1 MSPDTPARTREVVL
15 VSYAY
20 PPSSSP
26 GAVRVTRLL
35 ARLPALGWRCSV
47 VTVGQA
53 VALRSSG
60 AADPLAGDPS
70 RLLRVDDPLA
80 VVAGKAA
87 VSRAPGERSLLRRMA
102 EHLIFPDRT
111 ILWALKLRKARPWAR
126 KIAPQI
132 VHSTSPALSAHI
144 AAMGIAR
151 ATGAKWVAEFRD
163 PASWLARE
171 DKTPAM
177 KRWLLARLE
186 ALIVARADA
195 TVVVS
200 EAFAEYF
207 RSRYP
212 GRPIHSIPNGAEFD
226 AKVLEAAKQSR
237 RDRQASAA
245 SRPFVLVH
253 AGELYGGARNPAPL
267 IAAAKR
273 AQALTERP
281 IVLRF
286 IGADSAI
293 AGSAAQTLDAT
304 HLVDVVGPM
313 SHAQSVQEMS
323 NADAVVALLHDDPL
337 GRIGIMSKF
346 FDYAATANPVLV
358 VGERVAMLSRIVEEN
373 GMGRACE
380 YADIDGMATWIA
392 DLARQPHIFDYDCVD
407 VCRRWSADAM
417 AASLAKLFDV
427 LVPGGGA
434 PPGHAA

>member
-26 GAVRVTRLL
+26 GAVRLTRLL

-80 VVAGKAA
+80 VVAGKAG
-87 VSRAPGERSLLRRMA
+87 VSRAPGKRSLLRRMA

-111 ILWALKLRKARPWAR
+111 ILWALKLGKARPWAR
-126 KIAPQI
+126 QIAPQV

-186 ALIVARADA
+186 AFIVARADA

-200 EAFAEYF
+200 EAFAE
-207 RSRYP
+207 S
-212 GRPIHSIPNGAEFD
+212 
-226 AKVLEAAKQSR
+226 
-237 RDRQASAA
+237 
-245 SRPFVLVH
+245 
-253 AGELYGGARNPAPL
+253 
-267 IAAAKR
+267 
-273 AQALTERP
+273 
-281 IVLRF
+281 
-286 IGADSAI
+286 
-293 AGSAAQTLDAT
+293 
-304 HLVDVVGPM
+304 
-313 SHAQSVQEMS
+313 
-323 NADAVVALLHDDPL
+323 
-337 GRIGIMSKF
+337 
-346 FDYAATANPVLV
+346 
-358 VGERVAMLSRIVEEN
+358 
-373 GMGRACE
+373 
-380 YADIDGMATWIA
+380 
-392 DLARQPHIFDYDCVD
+392 
-407 VCRRWSADAM
+407 
-417 AASLAKLFDV
+417 
-427 LVPGGGA
+427 
-434 PPGHAA
+434 